1 MFEATLS
8 PYSCVKCGASV
19 PEGRYTC
26 PECGAKQPSAAARRY
41 LETGTTQTS
50 FDKNR
55 HSFTS
60 PFHINLNSSDS
71 YLKDEITKT
80 LSKLE
85 QDESGKRWELV
96 LQALVSQ
103 VGDMVTASLLQYALY
118 QNRIIIAQNELILRA
133 LEFRACERTRGEG

>member
-1 MFEATLS
+1 MA
-8 PYSCVKCGASV
+8 PYNCVKCGASV
-19 PEGRYTC
+19 PESRYTC
-26 PECGAKQPSAAARRY
+26 PKCGAKQPSAAARRY
-41 LETGTTQTS
+41 LETGTTQPS
-50 FDKNR
+50 FEQSR
-55 HSFTS
+55 HSITS
-60 PFHINLNSSDS
+60 PFHINLNLSDS

-80 LSKLE
+80 SRKLE

-133 LEFRACERTRGEG
+133 LESHAHERT